1 MISVSDRVIKRYAQK
16 VKFQVFFRKTEASL
30 SYPEN
35 LFLFLLLTEE
45 LSNFDELWTTDAGM
59 NLKTSF

>member
-35 LFLFLLLTEE
+35 LFSFHLLTEK
-45 LSNFDELWTTDAGM
+45 LSNFDELWTMDASI
-59 NLKTSF
+59 NIKASF